1 MATITRFRG
10 FPDAYPHFPESQL
23 AAKRA
28 EARALLSA
36 ADFGGARDLNEK
48 IGHSRDYYD
57 LSAIAARGLTPSSKS
72 LQRLRKG
79 FMSRNTDRYR
89 DKGDGARR
97 GYFDD
102 PDSRWFGMTRA
113 EAREIVL
120 DEIYANREAG
130 EAETPMPSEDAS
142 AASTESASGWAGIVV
157 PVVLAIAVGYGV
169 HALTSRDD

>member
-1 MATITRFRG
+1 MSTIIRFQR

-23 AAKRA
+23 EAKRA
-28 EARALLSA
+28 EARAFLDA
-36 ADFGGARDLNEK
+36 NDTEKAREINRK
-48 IGHSRDYYD
+48 VGNSQDYYD
-57 LSAIAARGLTPSSKS
+57 LSALKSRGLTPSSKS
-72 LQRLRKG
+72 LQRLREG

-120 DEIYANREAG
+120 DEIYANRESG
-130 EAETPMPSEDAS
+130 EAETPIPSEDAS
-142 AASTESASGWAGIVV
+142 VASTESASGWTSIVV